1 MFCSVWLR
9 SAQDLASC
17 TPAEQLSPC
26 AILCAQAEISA
37 KYKLL
42 AVNRRCFV
50 LPIIIVGKVAVEEI
64 MNFFFFFPGDRLW
77 SNSLL
82 IQEFKQSKKVLGN
95 FLAVCAVVILK
106 LLKDLHRVTCSVSWA
121 LLPSLSGTPHFH
133 ESITQLEGSCPAT
146 VCELAPKYTSSNMF
160 PVRNTFSTYTCCRSS
175 ALSPILIPNFFQS
188 NNHMSILTFAFFTPT
203 HWFAGTHSPPNSSD
217 PVFFLKF

>member
-1 MFCSVWLR
+1 M
-9 SAQDLASC
+9 
-17 TPAEQLSPC
+17 
-26 AILCAQAEISA
+26 
-37 KYKLL
+37 
-42 AVNRRCFV
+42 
-50 LPIIIVGKVAVEEI
+50 
-64 MNFFFFFPGDRLW
+64 
-77 SNSLL
+77 